1 MCKISVIVPVY
12 NAEKY
17 LSRCIDSIL
26 NQTYKDFELI
36 LINDGSKD
44 KSIDILRKYE
54 NIDNRIKVID
64 NSNNG
69 VSKTRNI
76 GIRLA
81 QGEYIQFIDSDDF
94 IDENMFEYNINTV
107 EQENA
112 DIVMTGFYLDIES
125 KKGIDTAL
133 QTFEKSISIGAKD
146 IARNLINRLNGTY
159 INSPVNKLYKKSII
173 VDNNI
178 LMNENIDLGED
189 LIFNLEY
196 MKYCQSVVFSDKC
209 YYHYCMKAEDNL
221 TARFRED
228 KLDIMKILYDK
239 CKEFLVYSNTEKDFL
254 KELNSIFI
262 KWMYYCFIDINNN
275 ECNYTF
281 TEKYN
286 YVKTSIKKYKNIIA
300 NSIDI
305 SFLLKILK
313 ISLSSPILVI
323 VLSKVIYFVKTNMRK
338 LIYR

>member
-54 NIDNRIKVID
+54 NIDNRIKVIY

-76 GIRLA
+76 GVRLA

-94 IDENMFEYNINTV
+94 IDENMFEYNINTI

-125 KKGIDTAL
+125 KKGIDTVL
-133 QTFEKSISIGAKD
+133 QTFEKSISIGSKD
-146 IARNLINRLNGTY
+146 IAKNLINRLNGTY

-196 MKYCQSVVFSDKC
+196 MKYCQSVVFGNKC

-221 TARFRED
+221 TARFRKD

-262 KWMYYCFIDINNN
+262 KWMYYCFIDLNNN

-281 TEKYN
+281 LQKYN
-286 YVKTSIKKYKNIIA
+286 YVKTNIIKYKNITT